1 MRETQYEIVLNMLR
15 RGSVT
20 TRDIFEQWI
29 NCPPKVI
36 EGLRKKGYKILTEP
50 IEGKNYLFLQPSRAD
65 CFKTR
70 GNIDK

>member
-15 RGSVT
+15 KGSVT

-36 EGLRKKGYKILTEP
+36 EILRKKGYTILTEP
-50 IEGKNYLFLQPSRAD
+50 IEGKKHCKYTLIPTAEQGRLF
-65 CFKTR
+65 
-70 GNIDK
+70 